1 MPTVIINIEH
11 RGLGMTF
18 PELRFQ
24 SDFTLRSVKEK
35 LMMKTG
41 TEPDNM
47 ELSMVDSDSKEEIL
61 LGDDTRTLQEYDI
74 VSGMDLVI
82 VDTSEASI
90 SNNLNMNDVN
100 TVEKVVA
107 KAGDSGFA
115 AFRKKAAG
123 NTRKKPPPT
132 DDTEKEEASKFHIGD
147 RIKTKSGNLATVR
160 FIGPIEPLP
169 KGYFLG
175 CELDE
180 AVGKNDGKVKGV
192 RLFQCDPNKGAVL
205 RPSTAIKIEVEENDN
220 DSASLKK

>member
-1 MPTVIINIEH
+1 MPTVLVNVEH

-24 SDFTLRSVKEK
+24 SECTILQVKEK

-47 ELSMVDSDSKEEIL
+47 ELSIIENDSKEEIL
-61 LGDDTRTLQEYDI
+61 LADETRTLEEYDV
-74 VSGMDLVI
+74 VSGMDFVI

-90 SNNLNMNDVN
+90 SNNLNMNDS
-100 TVEKVVA
+100 TVKKVEA
-107 KAGDSGFA
+107 KSGDSGFA

-123 NTRKKPPPT
+123 KKKKPAPT
-132 DDTEKEEASKFHIGD
+132 DDTEKEEAGQFQIGD
-147 RIKTKSGNLATVR
+147 RIKTKGGNLATVR
-160 FIGPIEPLP
+160 FIGRIEPLP

-180 AVGKNDGKVKGV
+180 AVGKNDGEVKGV
-192 RLFQCDPNKGAVL
+192 RLFQCDANKGAVL
-205 RPSTAIKIEVEENDN
+205 RPSTATKIEENDGN
-220 DSASLKK
+220 SASLKK

>member
-1 MPTVIINIEH
+1 MPTVIVNVEH

-24 SDFTLRSVKEK
+24 SDCTILQMKEK

-41 TEPDNM
+41 TEPNNM
-47 ELSMVDSDSKEEIL
+47 ELSIIENDTKEEIL
-61 LGDDTRTLQEYDI
+61 LADETRTLEQYDV
-74 VSGMDLVI
+74 VSGMNFVI

-90 SNNLNMNDVN
+90 SNNLNMNDN
-100 TVEKVVA
+100 TIVKKVEA
-107 KAGDSGFA
+107 KTGDSGFA

-123 NTRKKPPPT
+123 KKKKPAPT
-132 DDTEKEEASKFHIGD
+132 DDTEKVEASPFQIGD
-147 RIKTKSGNLATVR
+147 RIKTKGGNLATVR

-180 AVGKNDGKVKGV
+180 AVGKNDGEVKGV
-192 RLFQCDPNKGAVL
+192 RLFQCDANKGAVL
-205 RPSTAIKIEVEENDN
+205 RPSTATKIEPNDG
-220 DSASLKK
+220 DSATLKK